1 MKKIF
6 SFLLLAT
13 VVAANAQQI
22 KGSFDAEW
30 EDCYPWVS
38 GNYIT
43 TARGQQ
49 PQGWRSSNVNGMNGK
64 YAVDNLVTPTTGYN
78 KTQNAALIQN
88 VETGFSSLKAW
99 TPGYLTLGT
108 PWNTAVNTSQKD
120 GGTWGGLKFRY
131 RPDAVSFYY
140 KWDKKV
146 AGKASFIGYMWKGTY
161 EQTNVP
167 TNVAGISL
175 KLVKVTM
182 EDRDRNILNKA
193 TEKGDNP
200 LQSEG
205 TLIASYEE
213 YIEESATD
221 WTLKT
226 IKFKY
231 KNNQTPEKI
240 NIIFSSSDYF
250 SAEVSKGANPLTI
263 DEVTLVYY
271 KHLQSLTINGNTPAN
286 FDGTENADNTDK
298 VTLDA
303 SDTEYTEGC
312 INATPAGAGATVSES
327 YDPLTAKCNVVVTAG
342 DKKKTKTYEIQFKQV
357 YNATPYNNSLLVSVG
372 GEDPS
377 KSISQNRIHLL
388 SHKEKEQYGFVLEHF
403 MFGGDM
409 GTIYVKNLAKTA
421 NADGSATY
429 KTTNPEEVFI
439 EGLGFPVPVSVEATV
454 DSKNQ
459 MTATINI
466 PLEGMPVVVTFAP
479 LLTISPSTSMEVSN
493 AVGLT
498 NVVMKR
504 EFKQGWNT
512 FCLPIGSDLAGF
524 EGVKVQ
530 EFVSANDHSLTFKA
544 VEGANLEA
552 NKPYLVYFPTATTFG
567 TDAEPVYYATTVKSY
582 NPTEVTFDGI
592 TFKGNYTA
600 GMPMTGLYGVATDAT
615 DGYQKLML
623 GGANA
628 TLPAGCAYFS
638 TTKTNANGLRICF
651 DGGEITNIQAIN
663 GGNKGE
669 KAAVYNLQGVKVSS
683 NGTNGLPAGLYI
695 QQGKKVIVK

>member
-6 SFLLLAT
+6 SFLLFAT
-13 VVAANAQQI
+13 AVAANAQQI
-22 KGSFDAEW
+22 NGSFDAEW

-38 GNYIT
+38 GDYIT
-43 TARGQQ
+43 TARGKQ
-49 PQGWRSSNVNGMNGK
+49 PQGWRSSNVNGMKGQG
-64 YAVDNLVTPTTGYN
+64 AVNNLVTPTTGYN

-88 VETGFSSLKAW
+88 AKTGAMGVEAW

-108 PWNTAVNTSQKD
+108 PWNTAVGTSQKD

-167 TNVAGISL
+167 TNVTLSPLSL
-175 KLVKVTM
+175 KKVTM
-182 EDRDRNILNKA
+182 EDRDRNILNKTA
-193 TEKGDNP
+193 EKGDKP

-226 IKFKY
+226 IKFNY
-231 KNNQTPEKI
+231 KKNQTPEKI

-250 SAEVSKGANPLTI
+250 STNVSEGANPLTI

-303 SDTEYTEGC
+303 STTEYTEDC
-312 INATPAGAGATVSES
+312 IEATPAGAGATVAES

-342 DKKKTKTYEIQFKQV
+342 DGQTKTYEIQFKQV
-357 YNATPYNNSLLVSVG
+357 YNATPYNNSLLVSVSG
-372 GEDPS
+372 KYSP
-377 KSISQNRIHLL
+377 ISQNTIHLL

-403 MFGGDM
+403 MFDGGDM
-409 GTIYVKNLAKTA
+409 GTIYVKDLAKTA
-421 NADGSATY
+421 NADGSTTY
-429 KTTNPEEVFI
+429 KTPTYEEVFI
-439 EGLGFPVPVSVEATV
+439 EGLGGSVPVSVEATV

-466 PLEGMPVVVTFAP
+466 PIEGMPVVVTFAP
-479 LLTISPSTSMEVSN
+479 QLTISPSTSMEVTN

-498 NVVMKR
+498 NVVMTR

-512 FCLPIGSDLAGF
+512 YCMPFDYNLSSLNA
-524 EGVKVQ
+524 KAKAQ
-530 EFVSANDHSLTFKA
+530 EFVSSNGYSLTFNAVNDNVLKA
-544 VEGANLEA
+544 NV
-552 NKPYLVYFPTATTFG
+552 PYLVYFPTETKVGTTE
-567 TDAEPVYYATTVKSY
+567 EPLYFVTNVASY
-582 NPTEVTFDGI
+582 QPTSVEYNGFTFV
-592 TFKGNYTA
+592 GNYEA
-600 GMPMTGLYGVATDAT
+600 SKSMQGLYGVASEGDV
-615 DGYQKLML
+615 QKIML
-623 GGANA
+623 GTVNS
-628 TLPAGCAYFS
+628 TLPATCAYF
-638 TTKTNANGLRICF
+638 TTKNLNANGLRICF
-651 DGGEITNIQAIN
+651 DGGEVTGINQVNGAQAQSA
-663 GGNKGE
+663 G
-669 KAAVYNLQGVKVSS
+669 AVYNLQGIKVS
-683 NGTNGLPAGLYI
+683 NRGTNNLPAGLYI
-695 QQGKKVIVK
+695 MQGKKVIVK

>member
-6 SFLLLAT
+6 SFLLFAT
-13 VVAANAQQI
+13 AVAANAQQI

-38 GNYIT
+38 GDYIT
-43 TARGQQ
+43 TARGKQ
-49 PQGWRSSNVNGMNGK
+49 PQGWRSSNVNGMKGQG
-64 YAVDNLVTPTTGYN
+64 AVNNLVTPTTGYN

-88 VETGFSSLKAW
+88 AKTGAMGVEAW

-108 PWNTAVNTSQKD
+108 PWNTAVGTSQKD

-167 TNVAGISL
+167 TNVTLSPLSL
-175 KLVKVTM
+175 KKVTM
-182 EDRDRNILNKA
+182 EDRDRNILNKT
-193 TEKGDNP
+193 TEKGDKP

-226 IKFKY
+226 IKFNY
-231 KNNQTPEKI
+231 KKNQTPEKI

-250 SAEVSKGANPLTI
+250 STNVSEGANPLTI

-271 KHLQSLTINGNTPAN
+271 KHLQSLTINENTPAN

-312 INATPAGAGATVSES
+312 IEATPAGAGATVAES

-342 DKKKTKTYEIQFKQV
+342 DGQTKTYEIQFKQV
-357 YNATPYNNSLLVSVG
+357 YNATPYNNSLLVSVSG
-372 GEDPS
+372 KYSP
-377 KSISQNRIHLL
+377 ISQNTIYFL

-403 MFGGDM
+403 MFDGGDM
-409 GTIYVKNLAKTA
+409 GTIYVKNLTKTT

-429 KTTNPEEVFI
+429 KTPNPEDVFI
-439 EGLGFPVPVSVEATV
+439 EGLGGSVPVSVEATV

-479 LLTISPSTSMEVSN
+479 QLTISPSTSMEVSN

-512 FCLPIGSDLAGF
+512 FCLPIVSDLNGI

-530 EFVSANDHSLTFKA
+530 KFVSANDHSLTFKA
-544 VEGANLEA
+544 VEGAILEA
-552 NKPYLVYFPTATTFG
+552 NKPYLVYFPTATAIG
-567 TDAEPVYYATTVKSY
+567 TEAEPVYFATTVNSY
-582 NPTEVTFDGI
+582 NPTEVTFGDI

-600 GMPMTGLYGVATDAT
+600 GMSMNGLYGVATDT

-623 GGANA
+623 GGAKA

>member
-6 SFLLLAT
+6 SFLLFAT
-13 VVAANAQQI
+13 AVAANAQQI

-30 EDCYPWVS
+30 ENCYPWVS
-38 GNYIT
+38 GDYIT

-49 PQGWRSSNVNGMNGK
+49 PQGWRSSNVNGMNGTG
-64 YAVDNLVTPTTGYN
+64 AVDNLVTPTTGYN

-88 VETGFSSLKAW
+88 KETGFMFWKAW

-108 PWNTAVNTSQKD
+108 PWNTAVNTSEKD
-120 GGTWGGLKFRY
+120 GGTWGGMKFRY

-167 TNVAGISL
+167 ANVAGSASG
-175 KLVKVTM
+175 LVKVTM
-182 EDRDRNILNKA
+182 EDRDRNILNKT

-231 KNNQTPEKI
+231 KNKQTPEKI

-250 SAEVSKGANPLTI
+250 SANVSKGANPLTI

-312 INATPAGAGATVSES
+312 IKATPAGAGATVAES
-327 YDPLTAKCNVVVTAG
+327 YNPLTAKCNVVVTAG
-342 DKKKTKTYEIQFKQV
+342 DKKTKTYEIQFKQV
-357 YNATPYNNSLLVSVG
+357 YNAKPYENSLLVSVSG
-372 GEDPS
+372 KYSP
-377 KSISQNRIHLL
+377 ISQNRIYLL

-403 MFGGDM
+403 MFGGGDM
-409 GTIYVKNLAKTA
+409 GTIYVKNLTKTT
-421 NADGSATY
+421 NAYGSATY
-429 KTTNPEEVFI
+429 KTSEPEMVFI
-439 EGLGFPVPVSVEATV
+439 EGLGFSVPVSVEATV

-459 MTATINI
+459 MTVTINI

-479 LLTISPSTSMEVSN
+479 QLTISPSTSMEVSN

-512 FCLPIGSDLAGF
+512 FCLPIHSDLADF

-544 VEGANLEA
+544 VEDANLEA

-582 NPTEVTFDGI
+582 NPIAVTFGGI

-638 TTKTNANGLRICF
+638 TTKANANGLRICF

>member
-13 VVAANAQQI
+13 AVAANAQQI
-22 KGSFDAEW
+22 NGSFDAEW

-38 GNYIT
+38 GDYIT

-88 VETGFSSLKAW
+88 VETGFLSLKAW

-167 TNVAGISL
+167 TNVAGIPL
-175 KLVKVTM
+175 NLVKVTM

-226 IKFKY
+226 IKFNY

-377 KSISQNRIHLL
+377 KSISQNMIHLL

-439 EGLGFPVPVSVEATV
+439 EGLGFSVPVSVEATV

-498 NVVMKR
+498 NVVMTR

-512 FCLPIGSDLAGF
+512 YCMPFDYSLSSLSA
-524 EGVKVQ
+524 KAKAQ
-530 EFVSANDHSLTFKA
+530 EFVSSNGYSLTFDAVNDKVLKA
-544 VEGANLEA
+544 NV
-552 NKPYLVYFPTATTFG
+552 PYLVYFPT
-567 TDAEPVYYATTVKSY
+567 ETTVGTTEAPRYFVTNVASY
-582 NPTEVTFDGI
+582 QPTSVEHSGFTFV
-592 TFKGNYTA
+592 GNYEA
-600 GMPMTGLYGVATDAT
+600 SKSMEGLYGVASEGDV
-615 DGYQKLML
+615 QKIML
-623 GGANA
+623 GTANS
-628 TLPAGCAYFS
+628 TLPATCAYF
-638 TTKTNANGLRICF
+638 TTKNLNANGLRICF
-651 DGGEITNIQAIN
+651 DGGEVTGINQVNGAQAQSA
-663 GGNKGE
+663 G
-669 KAAVYNLQGVKVSS
+669 AVYNLQGIKVS
-683 NGTNGLPAGLYI
+683 NHGTNNLPAGLYI
-695 QQGKKVIVK
+695 MQGKKVIVK